1 MEAIGASTG
10 YTDAN
15 RAFLQA
21 FLARSVLTLDTARP
35 IIAACSSFQDRREIL
50 PQDVT
55 VEDLNDYIADANR
68 RLSPLDLEIRSTFHQ
83 QTRERIYALVNT
95 TSDSLTQL
103 ATTYTPDEIAFV
115 KNLLDAMFDGQNNK
129 GKREA
134 MCISGIDAIQVG
146 RAQNRRQTGDG
157 DENATQPTAGVLSGK
172 DVENVLR
179 RLVDEGWLD
188 KSRAGFYSLSPRAL
202 MELKGWLVDTYN
214 DEDEDGVRRE
224 KVKFCHACKE
234 IITVGQRC
242 ANRECACRIHD
253 ICKTNFFR
261 VQRNEKCPLC
271 KTPWDGEHFVGERAI
286 TASESY
292 RTGRRRSGA
301 QNRDRSR
308 PSPNADESDNDQ
320 DD

>member
-1 MEAIGASTG
+1 MEIFGIGSSG

-21 FLARSVLTLDTARP
+21 FLARSVLTLETAKP
-35 IIAACSSFQDRREIL
+35 IIAACSSFQERREIL

-95 TSDSLTQL
+95 ISDPLTQL
-103 ATTYTPDEIAFV
+103 ATTYSADEIAFV

-134 MCISGIDAIQVG
+134 MCISGIDAINVG
-146 RAQNRRQTGDG
+146 RPQRRRENVDG
-157 DENATQPTAGVLSGK
+157 DEQVTQHTAGILNGK
-172 DVENVLR
+172 DVETMLHK
-179 RLVDEGWLD
+179 LLDEGWLE

-214 DEDEDGVRRE
+214 DEDDEGNKRE
-224 KVKFCHACKE
+224 KIKFCHACKE
-234 IITVGQRC
+234 IITVVR
-242 ANRECACRIHD
+242 
-253 ICKTNFFR
+253 
-261 VQRNEKCPLC
+261 
-271 KTPWDGEHFVGERAI
+271 
-286 TASESY
+286 
-292 RTGRRRSGA
+292 
-301 QNRDRSR
+301 
-308 PSPNADESDNDQ
+308 
-320 DD
+320 